1 MFKKI
6 IVMLCLVISSLST
19 AFAADSNTK
28 IFTISD
34 DVRFSESVYPY
45 DGGLLISNFGSENFN
60 PRDDENKGYIS
71 YYKNG
76 EMTILIPPDGSLH
89 CPTAMAVKDG
99 YLFVCDKVNVKVFN
113 LNNLNEEYQ
122 IVTFPTDDKVI
133 NAMALKNNTLYITMT
148 NPGRVYR
155 LDVSNPAN
163 MTAKKPEKWLDIPGA
178 NGIAIRDNTM
188 YVVSIPTDYATI
200 TPENV
205 IYRIKNINRPI
216 VEKFDNISALY
227 DGIDISKDGKKLY
240 VSDWKSAALI
250 EIDIKTKERKII
262 YHQNG
267 IGPAD
272 LAVENNIIY
281 LPDLLNSKILV
292 VVKN

>member
-6 IVMLCLVISSLST
+6 VVILCLAICSIST
-19 AFAADSNTK
+19 AFAADSNAR
-28 IFTISD
+28 IFQISD
-34 DVRFSESVYPY
+34 GVRFSESVYPY
-45 DGGLLISNFGSENFN
+45 DGGLLISNFGSENFT

-76 EMTILIPPDGSLH
+76 EMTTIVPPYGSLH
-89 CPTAMAVKDG
+89 CPTAMAVKDD
-99 YLFVCDKVNVKVFN
+99 YLFVCDKTDLKVFN

-148 NPGRVYR
+148 NPGRVYQ
-155 LDVSNPAN
+155 LDVSEPAN
-163 MTAKKPEKWLDIPGA
+163 MTAKTPEKWLDIPGA

-200 TPENV
+200 TPKNV

-216 VEKFDNISALY
+216 VEKFDDIAALY
-227 DGIDISKDGKKLY
+227 DGVDISNDGKKLY

-250 EIDIKTKERKII
+250 EVDIRTKEHKII
-262 YHQNG
+262 YQKNG

-272 LAVENNIIY
+272 LAIENNIIY

-292 VVKN
+292 MVKN

>member
-6 IVMLCLVISSLST
+6 IVMLCLVICSLST

-34 DVRFSESVYPY
+34 GVRFSESVYPY

-178 NGIAIRDNTM
+178 NGITIRDNTM

-205 IYRIKNINRPI
+205 IYRIRNITRPI
-216 VEKFDNISALY
+216 VEKFDDIAALY
-227 DGIDISKDGKKLY
+227 DGVDISKDGKKLY

-262 YHQNG
+262 YQQNG

-272 LAVENNIIY
+272 LAVASNIIY

>member
-1 MFKKI
+1 MI
-6 IVMLCLVISSLST
+6 T
-19 AFAADSNTK
+19 
-28 IFTISD
+28 
-34 DVRFSESVYPY
+34 
-45 DGGLLISNFGSENFN
+45 
-60 PRDDENKGYIS
+60 
-71 YYKNG
+71 
-76 EMTILIPPDGSLH
+76 LIPPDGSLH

-99 YLFVCDKVNVKVFN
+99 YLFVCDKVDVKVFN

-216 VEKFDNISALY
+216 VEKFDNIYALY

-240 VSDWKSAALI
+240 VYYWKSAALI
-250 EIDIKTKERKII
+250 EIDIKTKERRII
-262 YHQNG
+262 YQKNG

-272 LAVENNIIY
+272 LAVENHIIY
-281 LPDLLNSKILV
+281 LPDLLNNKILV
-292 VVKN
+292 IVTD